1 MLLTCTDLWLSVL
14 VDFRGVP
21 LGRSC
26 CAYFILNSMILC
38 VWMGSTCLKGN
49 FAWWAKIVLRDLIV
63 LIMQFAKYIH
73 FQKGGWGVKWGG
85 KKKKKDHTSSMS
97 PRLTL
102 TTAIYCSEVSVW
114 YGGVR
119 YSYSGV
125 LCYWFCAGWR
135 QGGRKGEW
143 NNQKNKTKLSTAVM
157 YFQ

>member
-85 KKKKKDHTSSMS
+85 KKKERPYQLNEPKIDFNHCYLLFWSVCVVWRSALQLQWS
-97 PRLTL
+97 AVLLILCRLET
-102 TTAIYCSEVSVW
+102 
-114 YGGVR
+114 
-119 YSYSGV
+119 
-125 LCYWFCAGWR
+125 
-135 QGGRKGEW
+135 GREKGRMKQPE
-143 NNQKNKTKLSTAVM
+143 K
-157 YFQ
+157 